1 MFSWG
6 WTGLFVGIGITALF
20 IGWWQAIVAM
30 LGHGVLF
37 VLRAGP
43 LINGLGH
50 WAGAQNFRNTAYNSR
65 VLAWLTGGE
74 SLHNNHHA
82 FPRSPK
88 FSLRCVRSWTPRG
101 SPSGCW
107 PPLRLVAIVGAP
119 LSAAARER

>member
-6 WTGLFVGIGITALF
+6 WTGLAASVGISTLF
-20 IGWWQAIVAM
+20 IGWWQAIAALLVHAVM
-30 LGHGVLF
+30 F
-37 VLRAGP
+37 VLVLSP

-88 FSLRCVRSWTPRG
+88 FSLRWFELDPSWIAIRLLAA
-101 SPSGCW
+101 
-107 PPLRLVAIVGAP
+107 LRLVAIVGPP
-119 LSAAARER
+119 LSAGARER